1 MTKILLLTSLIGL
14 FLETAYGQQSN
25 LRGLRI
31 DPSYFYNLYPGQSA
45 VEVSNTVVNLA
56 KTNGVNTLFIYAYNT
71 VYGAYYNTTYN
82 FTVVENGY
90 GKMNI
95 FKELTTAAKKNGL
108 KVVAVVP
115 VNNFKHVWDNKPT
128 WRSKL
133 KTGADYI
140 PATDM
145 HLMSAWHPN
154 FRTWLAGFYT
164 DLLSNNPEID
174 GLEAVEPFV
183 DYHWA
188 KQSDY
193 NSVSNNKFKNL
204 YPKAR
209 LGDSTWLKFRAQG
222 LTDLIDLM
230 NTTAHSYNK
239 QSYLVQTWT
248 ARSDGSLFSS
258 DVLRDNMGLD
268 INGIL
273 NLTNSNKLDFFMAE
287 LMWQQWAAEYGG
299 TIFNPNWTQKASLD
313 FINSVNN
320 RSTPL
325 VHVEITPF
333 LGTMGYVA
341 PTLTE
346 FSATLQSIRDLNLG
360 IDVYDYNQ
368 LINLNAWDSLLS
380 WN

>member
-1 MTKILLLTSLIGL
+1 
-14 FLETAYGQQSN
+14 
-25 LRGLRI
+25 
-31 DPSYFYNLYPGQSA
+31 
-45 VEVSNTVVNLA
+45 
-56 KTNGVNTLFIYAYNT
+56 
-71 VYGAYYNTTYN
+71 
-82 FTVVENGY
+82 
-90 GKMNI
+90 
-95 FKELTTAAKKNGL
+95 
-108 KVVAVVP
+108 
-115 VNNFKHVWDNKPT
+115 
-128 WRSKL
+128 
-133 KTGADYI
+133 
-140 PATDM
+140 
-145 HLMSAWHPN
+145 MSAWHPN

-258 DVLRDNMGLD
+258 DVLRDNIGLD

-299 TIFNPNWTQKASLD
+299 TVFNPNWTKKASLD

-325 VHVEITPF
+325 IHVEITPF

-346 FSATLQSIRDLNLG
+346 FSTTLQSIRDLNLG